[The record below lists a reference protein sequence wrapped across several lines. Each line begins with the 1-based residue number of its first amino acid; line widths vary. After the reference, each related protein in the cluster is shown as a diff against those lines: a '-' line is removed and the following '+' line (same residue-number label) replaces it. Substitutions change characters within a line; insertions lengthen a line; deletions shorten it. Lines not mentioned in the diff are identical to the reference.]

1 MVNKIKGYRNMLGL
15 SQEQLGKQLGIS
27 KQAYYNKE
35 SGKNSF
41 SDSEKLKF
49 KTLLLPLFPDITIED
64 IFFWEKVC
72 KSILNT

>member
-49 KTLLLPLFPDITIED
+49 KALLLPLFPNITIED
-64 IFFWEKVC
+64 IFF
-72 KSILNT
+72 

>member
-15 SQEQLGKQLGIS
+15 SQEQLGKKLGIS

-49 KTLLLPLFPDITIED
+49 KALLLPLFPDITIED
-64 IFFWEKVC
+64 IFF
-72 KSILNT
+72 

>member
-15 SQEQLGKQLGIS
+15 SQGQLGKQLGIS

-49 KTLLLPLFPDITIED
+49 KALLLPLFPDITIED
-64 IFFWEKVC
+64 IFF
-72 KSILNT
+72 

>member
-15 SQEQLGKQLGIS
+15 SQEQLGKKLGIS

-49 KTLLLPLFPDITIED
+49 KALLLPLFPDISIED
-64 IFFWEKVC
+64 IFF
-72 KSILNT
+72 